1 MQRRG
6 IPNTVVESVLNQPQ
20 QVVTGRP
27 GKQIYQ
33 SKVDF
38 GTGKTYL
45 VRIVVAGD
53 ADPPVVVTLYR
64 TSKIEKYWKA
74 P

>member
-1 MQRRG
+1 MSK
-6 IPNTVVESVLNQPQ
+6 E
-20 QVVTGRP
+20 RP